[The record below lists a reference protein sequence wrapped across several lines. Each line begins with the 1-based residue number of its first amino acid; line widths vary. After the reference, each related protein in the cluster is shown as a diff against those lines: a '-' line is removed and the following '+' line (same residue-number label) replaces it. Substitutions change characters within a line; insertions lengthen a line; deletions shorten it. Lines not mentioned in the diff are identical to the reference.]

1 MKHTLLLLSL
11 LSLSIPSFAAG
22 ENSAAPSAEAGK
34 AKSAACAACHGAD
47 GNSANPAWPKLAGQ
61 HASYLAGQ
69 LAAFKS
75 NARVN
80 ALMAGQ
86 AAALSDADM
95 QDLAAYYAA
104 QKQTPGVADPAS
116 VEVAEKIWRGGKP
129 DAAVPAC
136 AACHGPSG
144 LGNAGAMYPQLSG
157 QHAPYTASSL
167 RAYRDGS
174 RAGTDQARM
183 MSQVANG
190 LSDSEIDALASYIS
204 GLH

>member
-11 LSLSIPSFAAG
+11 LSLSLPALAADHSTAG
-22 ENSAAPSAEAGK
+22 DAEAGK

-47 GNSANPAWPKLAGQ
+47 GNSANPAWPKIAGQ
-61 HASYLAGQ
+61 HASYLADQ

-75 NARVN
+75 GARMN

-86 AAALSDADM
+86 VAALSDKDM
-95 QDLAAYYAA
+95 QNLAAYFAA
-104 QKQTPGVADPAS
+104 KEQSAGVANPDQVA
-116 VEVAEKIWRGGKP
+116 VAEAIWRGGKA

-144 LGNAGAMYPQLSG
+144 LGNAAAKYPRVSG
-157 QHAPYTASSL
+157 QHAAYTASSL

-174 RAGTDQARM
+174 RAGTDQAKM

-190 LSDSEIDALASYIS
+190 LSDAEIDALASYIS